1 MKLEG
6 NTIFISGGESGVGRG
21 LAEALHQLGNKVI
34 IAGRR
39 RKNLAAVV
47 DERVHMPLMF
57 PTHRCYRRRRATER
71 GE

>member
-1 MKLEG
+1 
-6 NTIFISGGESGVGRG
+6 
-21 LAEALHQLGNKVI
+21 VI

-39 RKNLAAVV
+39 RKNLDAVV
-47 DERVHMPLMF
+47 DERVHLPLMF